1 MDAVIRI
8 DALTKRFPRLTAVDE
23 VSLSVGRG
31 EIFGLIGPNGAGKTT
46 LIKMLTTLVPATSG
60 EAWIAGCSI
69 RRQPSEVRR
78 RIGYVPQMLS
88 ADGALTAYENLLLSA
103 RLYAIPRH
111 ERASRIREA
120 LSMVGLVDEADTL
133 VQRYSGGMIRRL
145 EIAQGMMHQPAVL
158 FLDEPTVGLDP
169 TARRSV
175 WNKVL
180 ELRDS
185 LRSTMFVTTHYMA
198 EAEELCDRI
207 AFIHRGRIQQIGTPQ
222 ELMASLGPGA
232 TLDDVFINLTDTE
245 MESEGGYREVQR
257 TRRNIRRRT

>member
-1 MDAVIRI
+1 MDATIRI
-8 DALTKRFPRLTAVDE
+8 DGLTKRFSQLTAVDA
-23 VSLSVGRG
+23 VSLEVGRG

-69 RRQPSEVRR
+69 RTQASEVRR
-78 RIGYVPQMLS
+78 RIGYIPQMLS

-111 ERASRIREA
+111 DRDGRIREA
-120 LSMVGLVDEADTL
+120 LSMVGLADDAGTL
-133 VQRYSGGMIRRL
+133 VQRFSGGMIRRL
-145 EIAQGMMHQPAVL
+145 EIAQGLMHRPAVL

-169 TARRSV
+169 TARRMV
-175 WNKVL
+175 WNNVL

-207 AFIHRGRIQQIGTPQ
+207 AFIYRGRIQQVGTPE
-222 ELMASLGPGA
+222 ELMSALGPEA
-232 TLDDVFINLTDTE
+232 TLDDVFINLTGSE
-245 MESEGGYREVQR
+245 IESEGNYREVQR
-257 TRRNIRRRT
+257 TRRSIRRRT

>member
-1 MDAVIRI
+1 
-8 DALTKRFPRLTAVDE
+8 
-23 VSLSVGRG
+23 
-31 EIFGLIGPNGAGKTT
+31 LIGPNGAGKTT

-69 RRQPSEVRR
+69 RRQASEVRR

-111 ERASRIREA
+111 ERDSRIREA

-175 WNKVL
+175 WNNVL
-180 ELRDS
+180 KLRDS

-207 AFIHRGRIQQIGTPQ
+207 AFIYRGRIQQIGTPQ

-245 MESEGGYREVQR
+245 IESEGDYREVQR